1 MESEGFVTIARSQA
15 AGGTGGGAEEAGAEG
30 QGWWVVQGAEEAG
43 WLRHE
48 TQETWRAFAGTQAG
62 ICRVLVPTCHR
73 VLPVPWEFAGEMPAA
88 W

>member
-15 AGGTGGGAEEAGAEG
+15 AGGTDGGAEEAGAEG

-48 TQETWRAFAGTQAG
+48 TQET
-62 ICRVLVPTCHR
+62 
-73 VLPVPWEFAGEMPAA
+73 
-88 W
+88 